1 MICEK
6 DLDRDLNDSAELSD
20 DDSSSLNF
28 WDAENEGE
36 EPLTIS
42 EESSSAEEQE
52 KATEP
57 ETSTTLRRS
66 KRKPVPKE
74 FRDFITYSA
83 MAFGSPDPITL
94 QEAIESEE
102 CDSWQQAKKSEFNAL
117 TENKTWKL
125 VDLPPGRKPLKNK
138 WVFKTKRDSNNDVER
153 YKARLVVIGFS
164 QIRGLDYEETY
175 SPVVRYASIRLLL
188 ALAVKMDL
196 EVDHLDVVTAFLQG
210 DLTEEL
216 YPSPPSIDAES
227 RRKTLIVLSTTVPPP
242 LTTMPPSQA
251 NEVGPLKRTKTI
263 TGSEENVLSYE
274 AVQQLTIQY
283 TRPVIVL
290 GPLKDRINDDLISEF
305 PDKFGSCV
313 PHTTRSRREYE
324 VDGRDYHF
332 VASREQME
340 RDIQN
345 HLFIEAGQYNDNL
358 YGTSVASVREV
369 AEKAKHCILDVSGN
383 AIKRLQVA
391 QLYPIAI
398 FIKPKSIE
406 SVMEMNKRMTEEQ
419 AKKTYERALKMEQE
433 FGEYFTAVVQGDTP
447 EEIYVK
453 VKEVISEQS
462 GPNIWVPCRD
472 QQL

>member
-1 MICEK
+1 MEELTLVYLEK
-6 DLDRDLNDSAELSD
+6 ED
-20 DDSSSLNF
+20 DD
-28 WDAENEGE
+28 
-36 EPLTIS
+36 
-42 EESSSAEEQE
+42 
-52 KATEP
+52 
-57 ETSTTLRRS
+57 
-66 KRKPVPKE
+66 
-74 FRDFITYSA
+74 
-83 MAFGSPDPITL
+83 
-94 QEAIESEE
+94 
-102 CDSWQQAKKSEFNAL
+102 
-117 TENKTWKL
+117 
-125 VDLPPGRKPLKNK
+125 
-138 WVFKTKRDSNNDVER
+138 NNDE
-153 YKARLVVIGFS
+153 FS
-164 QIRGLDYEETY
+164 
-175 SPVVRYASIRLLL
+175 
-188 ALAVKMDL
+188 
-196 EVDHLDVVTAFLQG
+196 
-210 DLTEEL
+210 
-216 YPSPPSIDAES
+216 
-227 RRKTLIVLSTTVPPP
+227 
-242 LTTMPPSQA
+242 
-251 NEVGPLKRTKTI
+251 
-263 TGSEENVLSYE
+263 SEENVLSYE

-283 TRPVIVL
+283 TRPVIIL

-369 AEKAKHCILDVSGN
+369 AEKGKHCILDVSGN

-398 FIKPKSIE
+398 FIKPKSVE

-453 VKEVISEQS
+453 VKEVIAEQS